1 MKIEPVLQSLT
12 GETFVQQTAN
22 KSDSAQ
28 LDIRA
33 SGFWT
38 KHQMAF
44 FGVMVFDSNTKRYS
58 AQSLQRC
65 YINNK
70 KEKKYQYNIRV
81 LQVENGS
88 FTPLVYSINGRMGKE
103 ASKSYSQID
112 EMLFENYNLTQ

>member
-22 KSDSAQ
+22 KSYSAQ
-28 LDIRA
+28 IDIRA
-33 SGFWT
+33 RGFWT

-70 KEKKYQYNIRV
+70 KEKKYQYNVRV

-88 FTPLVYSINGRMGKE
+88 FTPLVYSINGRMVRE

-112 EMLFENYNLTQ
+112 EMLFEKHN

>member
-22 KSDSAQ
+22 KSYSAQ
-28 LDIRA
+28 IDIRA
-33 SGFWT
+33 RGFWT

-70 KEKKYQYNIRV
+70 KEKKYQYNRV

-88 FTPLVYSINGRMGKE
+88 FTPLVYSINGRMVRE

-112 EMLFENYNLTQ
+112 EMLFEKHN